1 MNLLMEGLGLP
12 SSREHNSTVRYLDV
26 SDGLLQVRDDASGSS
41 DDQNRRAGGAEEVQH
56 VHEET

>member
-1 MNLLMEGLGLP
+1 MEGLGLP